1 MQKFW
6 SIVFG
11 AVMLGALLLF
21 VVSPFV
27 GWWLPK
33 NVATFGGGI
42 DDLFYLILI
51 ITGFFFV
58 LTEAILVY
66 NLFKFHYRPGQK
78 AAYIHGNHNISAE
91 FARVGPGQECR
102 ISSPNQKEK
111 NRLPAR
117 VRPSIGAWKAPSWNS
132 APCGKLAF
140 LPGTA
145 RAFPNGGNGARVW
158 PRWLCFGPS
167 HISRAVR
174 LPRGCFMRCYAA

>member
-1 MQKFW
+1 
-6 SIVFG
+6 
-11 AVMLGALLLF
+11 MLGALLLF

-78 AAYIHGNHNISAE
+78 AAYIHGNHKLELTWTFVPGVILLILSIVQIKVWAE
-91 FARVGPGQECR
+91 V
-102 ISSPNQKEK
+102 K
-111 NRLPAR
+111 
-117 VRPSIGAWKAPSWNS
+117 
-132 APCGKLAF
+132 
-140 LPGTA
+140 
-145 RAFPNGGNGARVW
+145 
-158 PRWLCFGPS
+158 
-167 HISRAVR
+167 
-174 LPRGCFMRCYAA
+174 